1 MGFPAARL
9 TDLHTCPMCMGVP
22 APIVWK
28 GAYTVLTGKLPQAR
42 VGDMCVCVGP
52 PPPAGGDPII
62 TGAWTVLVEGS
73 PAARMTDL
81 TAKAG
86 TIVTGLPTVLIGTQG
101 GGGGGGGGGAG
112 GAAPPAKS
120 PHKFSA
126 SAEKG
131 GEKPYKERYKKKYN
145 SKGVEN
151 PDKEQR
157 SLKDQL
163 KDDAEISAEYEYEL
177 FSKEKTF
184 WESEGGHFKTEAS
197 AEAKLGI
204 SGDIN
209 GDFAAGAYANAKV
222 AAITGKA
229 EGKTLNGLV
238 GGKVEG
244 EALSASAEGGV
255 GFRKSEDFAGVEGKI
270 GGELV
275 LVQASAEGT
284 INISPKTLYDNT
296 LGPFLSWVSGDPAKR
311 TLDSAYDHGLRIGGR
326 GEAGVGAAAGAS
338 AQAGKIGGAYGVT
351 AEAKAGA
358 GPMAGFKVFVGVY

>member
-1 MGFPAARL
+1 MRFPAARL

-28 GAYTVLTGKLPQAR
+28 GAYTVLTGMLPQAR

-52 PPPAGGDPII
+52 PPPVGGDPII
-62 TGAWTVLVEGS
+62 TGAWNVLVEGS

-86 TIVTGLPTVLIGTQG
+86 TIMTGLPTVLIGTQG
-101 GGGGGGGGGAG
+101 GGAGGGGGAG
-112 GAAPPAKS
+112 SAAPPAKS

-126 SAEKG
+126 GAETG
-131 GEKPYKERYKKKYN
+131 HEKPYKERYN
-145 SKGVEN
+145 SKGIQVQQ
-151 PDKEQR
+151 PDTEKL

-163 KDDAEISAEYEYEL
+163 KENAEVSAGYEHEL
-177 FSKEKTF
+177 FNKEKDF
-184 WESEGGHFKTEAS
+184 WESEGGHFKSGAS

-209 GDFAAGAYANAKV
+209 GDLAAGAYANAKV
-222 AAITGKA
+222 AVITGKA
-229 EGKTLNGLV
+229 EGKTLNGLAE
-238 GGKVEG
+238 GKVEG
-244 EALSASAEGGV
+244 EALSASAEGGA
-255 GFRKSEDFAGVEGKI
+255 GFRKSEDFTGVEGKI

-275 LVQASAEGT
+275 LVQGSAEGA

-296 LGPFLSWVSGDPAKR
+296 LGPFLSWASGDPAKR

-338 AQAGKIGGAYGVT
+338 AQLGKLDGVYGLT